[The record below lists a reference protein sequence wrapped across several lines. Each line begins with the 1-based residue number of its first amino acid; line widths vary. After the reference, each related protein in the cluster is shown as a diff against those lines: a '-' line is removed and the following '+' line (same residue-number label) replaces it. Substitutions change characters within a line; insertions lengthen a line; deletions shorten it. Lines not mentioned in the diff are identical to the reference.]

1 MKIKHLPYVVFMFC
15 LGAFSAFAQAPVV
28 INDPTVAPA
37 KVGLSAGE
45 QGLFDKSIL
54 PLARKKLASDICEE
68 SVDVTGR
75 AQGSFTR
82 QGAQQTLIFYQF
94 CQTGNGLG
102 SVGVAILEDGKVAA
116 NFVSADSGWSSVAAA
131 LPDIDRN
138 GMDEAALYY
147 SGGMHQGAGGTGVDI
162 VEFASGA
169 LRGIGW
175 FQAEEYDETS
185 PVKGYRVTVIPGKTP
200 IMSREKYTKN
210 AAGKWKKTGRIVPLK
225 LEQAVSQF
233 AAIK

>member
-1 MKIKHLPYVVFMFC
+1 MKMKHLPYVVFMVCIGSLSVF
-15 LGAFSAFAQAPVV
+15 GQAAVV
-28 INDPTVAPA
+28 INDPTVEPA
-37 KVGLSAGE
+37 KIELSAVE
-45 QGLFDKSIL
+45 QGLFDKNIL

-82 QGAQQTLIFYQF
+82 AGARQTLIFYQF

-102 SVGVAILEDGKVAA
+102 SIGVAIIDDGKVAA
-116 NFVSADSGWSSVAAA
+116 NFVSAESGWSSFAAT
-131 LPDIDRN
+131 LPDINRN
-138 GMDEAALYY
+138 GLDEAALYY

-175 FQAEEYDETS
+175 FQAEEFTETS
-185 PVKGYRVTVIPGKTP
+185 PVMGYRVTVVPGKTP
-200 IMSREKYTKN
+200 VMSREKYVQN
-210 AAGKWKKTGRIVPLK
+210 AAGKWRKTGRIVPLK
-225 LEQAVSQF
+225 LEEAVSKF
-233 AAIK
+233 AAIN